1 MITVRETIQ
10 YIHEHILIPGDVN
23 RDGTINS
30 LDITMIL
37 SHLNG
42 SIELTDDQF
51 FFADMDEDAEITVH
65 DVVLLVNELLF
76 DDQ

>member
-1 MITVRETIQ
+1 
-10 YIHEHILIPGDVN
+10 
-23 RDGTINS
+23 
-30 LDITMIL
+30 MIL

-51 FFADMDEDAEITVH
+51 FFADMDEDAEITIH

>member
-1 MITVRETIQ
+1 
-10 YIHEHILIPGDVN
+10 
-23 RDGTINS
+23 
-30 LDITMIL
+30 MIL

-51 FFADMDEDAEITVH
+51 FFADMDEDTEITVH